1 MVVGQFDSLTG
12 FIIQARM
19 QSTRL
24 PGKVLMP
31 LPFLSGKPILGHIVD
46 ALKPLGAKI
55 IVATSELP
63 ENEQIVSFCKV
74 HDVVCF
80 LGDEND
86 VLSRFLDIQKEN
98 QFQYIFRFT
107 ADNPLIDIKQLLVF
121 FEEFIRKDLDY
132 AYSKGMPLGMNFEL
146 FKGETLLLSEA
157 MVESESDREH
167 VTPAIKRNE
176 NFKTAEISLESLE
189 HLRMTIDTPTD
200 YALISM
206 IFKYQNDSALVGVS
220 LVKEFFKN
228 YPWLNGLN
236 SHIEQKSA
244 E

>member
-1 MVVGQFDSLTG
+1 MVGGRFDSLIG

-63 ENEQIVSFCKV
+63 ENSQIVSFCKL
-74 HDVVCF
+74 HDVECF

-98 QFQYIFRFT
+98 QFEYIFRFT
-107 ADNPLIDIKQLLVF
+107 ADNPLIDIEKLLIF
-121 FEEFIRKDLDY
+121 FKRFVNEDLDY

-146 FKGETLLLSEA
+146 FKGKTLLLSEIMA
-157 MVESESDREH
+157 LTDSDREH
-167 VTPAIKRNE
+167 VTPAIRRSK
-176 NFKTAEISLESLE
+176 NFKTTEIRLENQE
-189 HLRMTIDTPTD
+189 HFRMTVDTPID
-200 YALISM
+200 FAFMNM
-206 IFKYQNDSALVGVS
+206 IFQYRNESALEGVS
-220 LVKEFFKN
+220 LVKEFSKN